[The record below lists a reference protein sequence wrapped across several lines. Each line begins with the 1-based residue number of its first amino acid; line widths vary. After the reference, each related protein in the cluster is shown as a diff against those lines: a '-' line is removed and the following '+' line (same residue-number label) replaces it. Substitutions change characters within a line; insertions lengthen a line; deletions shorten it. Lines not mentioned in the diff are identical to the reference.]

1 MTTPGV
7 KLTDRE
13 IFAKVTVRA
22 IQGVL
27 TYCLAVAVVLA
38 VGIFLPRIS
47 ALLAIPAIVFFV
59 LIALWCL
66 GGLLLGIIVAV
77 GRVFGAW
84 QDQPF
89 DAKWLWAAH
98 CVRFTESVIYL
109 GLAALLYRVA
119 WTS

>member
-1 MTTPGV
+1 MTTPDI

-22 IQGVL
+22 IQSVL
-27 TYCLAVAVVLA
+27 TYGLAVAVVLA
-38 VGIFLPRIS
+38 VWIVLPRIS
-47 ALLAIPAIVFFV
+47 AFLAMPVIVFFV
-59 LIALWCL
+59 LIALWSL
-66 GGLLLGIIVAV
+66 GVLLLGVIVAV

-98 CVRFTESVIYL
+98 GVRFTESVIYL
-109 GLAALLYRVA
+109 GLAAFLYRVV